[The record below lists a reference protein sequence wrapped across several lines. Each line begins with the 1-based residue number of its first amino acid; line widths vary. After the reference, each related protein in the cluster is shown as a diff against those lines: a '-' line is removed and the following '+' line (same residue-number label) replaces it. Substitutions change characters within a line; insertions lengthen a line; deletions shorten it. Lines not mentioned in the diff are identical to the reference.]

1 VIVCVLLLNVLATV
15 LFSNIVFEKVYINAK
30 EKELLGYAS
39 GLQSDFKDMEAV
51 GFVDNLR
58 RKFDMIERN
67 NIDITLFACNENAE
81 YMIAYST
88 RPQDQPMQDRLD
100 EFSATKMTE
109 DLIAS
114 GSLNELTELNDNIIE
129 EVDIIGTPNIRLITF
144 VYEMTEQVS
153 GSTRKTYIVLSTPK
167 EFLSSVADIAKQFVF
182 YISLATLAVA
192 VIVVI
197 IISNRVTKPIT
208 NITAIANKIANL
220 DFNEECKVKGKDE
233 ISNLAASINAMSV
246 KLQNSIDY
254 LTQRADMLKADL
266 EKEENTNRQKKDF
279 IASVSH
285 DFKTPLSLILA
296 YSEILMDKYKEDQE
310 AKEQLDIISE
320 QSVKMNLLVNQ
331 LLTLSQLESGT
342 AKVSSTIFCLNEAI
356 SEVLK
361 DCKIMIDQGNISLT
375 FNYQDDYV
383 VKGDYNKILQV
394 ITNLLENAIKYCD
407 ERKIININ
415 VVEMEGHIRTCIYNS
430 HPGIKEESIPLL
442 FDSFYKTD
450 KSRGGNSKSYGLGL
464 SIVKAIEE
472 MHGNRYGVYN
482 SNAGVVFWFE
492 LDKDDS
498 E

>member
-1 VIVCVLLLNVLATV
+1 MCVLLLNVLATV
-15 LFSNIVFEKVYINAK
+15 LFSNIVFEKVYISAK
-30 EKELLGYAS
+30 EKELIGYAKELES
-39 GLQSDFKDMEAV
+39 YFLDIEAV
-51 GFVDNLR
+51 GFEEDLL

-67 NIDITLFACNENAE
+67 NTDITLFACTEDAE
-81 YMIAYST
+81 YAIGYST
-88 RPQDQPMQDRLD
+88 RQRQDQPILDKPD
-100 EFSATKMTE
+100 EFSANKMTE
-109 DLIAS
+109 ALIAS
-114 GSLNELTELNDNIIE
+114 GSLSELTELNDNIIE
-129 EVDIIGTPNIRLITF
+129 EVDSVGTPNIRLITF
-144 VYEMTEQVS
+144 VYETTVQES
-153 GSTRKTYIVLSTPK
+153 GSIIKTYIVLSTPK
-167 EFLSSVADIAKQFVF
+167 EFLSAVADIAKQFVF

-192 VIVVI
+192 IIAVIF
-197 IISNRVTKPIT
+197 ISNKVTKPIL
-208 NITAIANKIANL
+208 NITSIANKISNL
-220 DFNEECKVKGKDE
+220 DFKEECKVKGKDE
-233 ISNLAASINAMSV
+233 ISILAASINAMSV

-266 EKEENTNRQKKDF
+266 EKEENTNKQKKDF

-296 YSEILMDKYKEDQE
+296 YSEILMDKYKEDAE
-310 AKEQLDIISE
+310 AKDQLDIISE

-342 AKVSSTIFCLNEAI
+342 AKVNSTIFCLNEAI

-361 DCKIMIDQGNISLT
+361 DCKIMVDQGNISLT

-464 SIVKAIEE
+464 SIVKAIVE

-498 E
+498 Q